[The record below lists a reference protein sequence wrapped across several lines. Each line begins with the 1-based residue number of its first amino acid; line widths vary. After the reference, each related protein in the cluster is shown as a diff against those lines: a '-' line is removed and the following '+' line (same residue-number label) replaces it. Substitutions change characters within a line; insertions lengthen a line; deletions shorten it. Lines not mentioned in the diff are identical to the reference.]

1 MPVTV
6 VILAAGQGKRM
17 GSDLP
22 KVLHPL
28 AGRPLLAHV
37 LDSARELEPA
47 AVRIVHGHGAEEVRE
62 AFPDEDLG
70 WRLQAEQ
77 HGTAHAVA
85 QALPGIPDEHRV
97 LVLFGDVPLIGAET
111 LRRLCDT
118 AEKAESAD
126 LVLLTATLPD
136 PAGYGR
142 ILRAA
147 DGSVSGIVEHADA
160 TEEERRIRETNAG
173 VMVASAR
180 DLRRWIAGLSNDNAQ
195 GEYYLPDVV
204 APAVAEGARV
214 AAVEVDNPDEVLG
227 INDKSQL
234 AEAERGYQ
242 RARASELMDA
252 GATLADPAR
261 VDVRGKLTV
270 EVDVFI
276 DVGAVFEGE
285 VSLARGVRI
294 GPNCTIRDSRLGP
307 DTVVHPN
314 TVMDG
319 VTAGAACELGPFA
332 RLRPGTELAERVK
345 VGNFVEVKN
354 SRIGSGTKISHLS
367 YVGDASVGRD
377 VNIGAGTIT
386 CNYDGAAKH
395 RTTIGAG
402 AFIGSGVM
410 LIAPV
415 EVGAG
420 ATIGAGST
428 ISKDAPPDKLTVARS
443 RQAEVR
449 GWQRPARKPR

>member
-17 GSDLP
+17 RSDLP

-47 AVRIVHGHGAEEVRE
+47 AICVVHGHGAEGVRA
-62 AFPDEDLG
+62 AFPDEDLH

-85 QALPGIPDEHRV
+85 QALPGIPDDHKV
-97 LVLFGDVPLIGAET
+97 LVLFGDVPLIGSET
-111 LRRLCDT
+111 LRKLCTNMD
-118 AEKAESAD
+118 SAK
-126 LVLLTATLPD
+126 LVLLTTTLPD

-160 TEEERRIRETNAG
+160 TDEERLIRETNAG
-173 VMVASAR
+173 VMVARAR

-204 APAVAEGARV
+204 ALAVAEGARA
-214 AAVEVDNPDEVLG
+214 AAVEVDDPDEVLG

-242 RARASELMDA
+242 RARARELMEA
-252 GATLADPAR
+252 GATLADPDR

-270 EVDVFI
+270 EGDVFI

-314 TVMDG
+314 TVLDG

-345 VGNFVEVKN
+345 IGNFVEVKN

-367 YVGDASVGRD
+367 YVGDSTVGRN

-395 RTTIGAG
+395 RTTIGDG

-428 ISKDAPPDKLTVARS
+428 ISKDAPPDRLTVARS

-449 GWQRPARKPR
+449 GWRRPARKPR

>member
-1 MPVTV
+1 MPLTV
-6 VILAAGQGKRM
+6 VILAAGKGKRM
-17 GSDLP
+17 RSDLP
-22 KVLHPL
+22 KVVQPL

-37 LDSARELEPA
+37 LDRARELTPEA
-47 AVRIVHGHGAEEVRE
+47 ICVVHGHGADAVR
-62 AFPDEDLG
+62 AACPGNDLG
-70 WRLQAEQ
+70 WRLQARQ
-77 HGTAHAVA
+77 LGTAHAVA
-85 QALPGIPDEHRV
+85 QALPVIPDDHRV
-97 LVLFGDVPLIGAET
+97 LVLFGDVPLIGAGT
-111 LRRLCDT
+111 LRDLC
-118 AEKAESAD
+118 AKAESAE

-136 PAGYGR
+136 ATGYGR
-142 ILRAA
+142 ILRDA
-147 DGSVSGIVEHADA
+147 DGGVSGIVEDADA
-160 TEEERRIRETNAG
+160 TDEQRLIRETNAG
-173 VMVASAR
+173 AMVAAAR

-195 GEYYLPDVV
+195 QEYYLPDVV
-204 APAVAEGARV
+204 ALAVAGGARV
-214 AAVEVDNPDEVLG
+214 AAVEVDDPDEVLG

-234 AEAERGYQ
+234 ADVERSYQ
-242 RARASELMDA
+242 RAQAQKLMEA

-261 VDVRGKLTV
+261 VDVRGEVSV
-270 EVDVFI
+270 EADVFI

-285 VSLARGVRI
+285 VTLAAGVRI

-314 TVMDG
+314 TVVDG

-332 RLRPGTELAERVK
+332 RLRPGTELDERVRI
-345 VGNFVEVKN
+345 GNFVEIKN
-354 SRIGSGTKISHLS
+354 SRIGSGTKINHLS
-367 YVGDASVGRD
+367 YVGDATVGQD

-395 RTTIGAG
+395 RTTIGDK

-428 ISKDAPPDKLTVARS
+428 ISKDAPADQLTVARA
-443 RQAEVR
+443 RQAEIR
-449 GWQRPARKPR
+449 GWQRPAKKPR

>member
-62 AFPDEDLG
+62 AFPDDDLG

-85 QALPGIPDEHRV
+85 QALPGIPDEHQV

-126 LVLLTATLPD
+126 LVLLTATLAD
-136 PAGYGR
+136 PVGYGR

-160 TEEERRIRETNAG
+160 TDKERLIRETNAG
-173 VMVASAR
+173 VLVAGAR

-204 APAVAEGARV
+204 APAVAEGAHV
-214 AAVEVDNPDEVLG
+214 AAVEVDDPDEVLG

-242 RARASELMDA
+242 RVRARELMEA

-261 VDVRGKLTV
+261 VDVRGQLIV
-270 EVDVFI
+270 EGDVFI

-285 VSLARGVRI
+285 VSLSRGVRI

-367 YVGDASVGRD
+367 YVGDASVGEN